1 MWFNSSNL
9 EANVSNTCVFSISDQ
24 EKLNSQNLDL
34 QSNTWHNLT
43 YAYQGE
49 GGSKVTY
56 LDGRKVAEDQA
67 EDTFGDYPPFAMT
80 GYSQGGYVVSSGGYE
95 NGTSFPPWKAFNNE
109 DGSGGDSC
117 WSVGASWNA
126 TDNFFNGT
134 TNVANGMII
143 NLDGVPNTTVGGVGG
158 HWVNLELPHK
168 LVVNYVEIHPRYA
181 PSADWDERIPEQFY
195 IAGTNDGYHWY
206 TIHHK
211 NTNGVP
217 AIGSV
222 DTQAMTGAYSNVGF
236 KNIRMYVTKIGH
248 GKNRLDIGI
257 INYYGHRENDLVR
270 LPDPTN
276 VLKYPHVALTGP
288 GQRGYVVTGSTYS
301 HFPASGDPD
310 ATWRSFNGVTG
321 NNADVWKTWEMYT
334 TAGVYSPGSYSRT
347 ASSITDTSS
356 TQHSGEY
363 LVLETPH
370 KIKLSSWDVRAEYA
384 PRRIVDYAILGSDT
398 NSSDANK
405 TGWTLLTSGT
415 FAAQQDVTATVS
427 SPTTAFK
434 YHAIVVKSVTSN
446 GDSRRSQV
454 HEMKL
459 FGTEEATPVPIQIGG
474 GNIDKV
480 ANFRVYDKFVGEDQ
494 ALEIWDAQ
502 KDYFGRAKSQMV
514 LQQGK
519 IRDRHGCTPRI
530 LECRG

>member
-1 MWFNSSNL
+1 MVQFL
-9 EANVSNTCVFSISDQ
+9 ELGSERFQYVCLFHFGPREVEFW
-24 EKLNSQNLDL
+24 LLDL

-276 VLKYPHVALTGP
+276 VLKYPHIAMTGYA
-288 GQRGYVVTGSTYS
+288 QRGYNVTPSVAVNGATTGDNIGQNRRAWMAFNGITDGSVNSYWQMGDNS
-301 HFPASGDPD
+301 HYTNGSGD
-310 ATWRSFNGVTG
+310 AVTSHAPIVPG
-321 NNADVWKTWEMYT
+321 HT
-334 TAGVYSPGSYSRT
+334 TRGGW
-347 ASSITDTSS
+347 
-356 TQHSGEY
+356 
-363 LVLETPH
+363 LKLELPH
-370 KIKLSSWDVRAEYA
+370 KLLLNKVIVHSQNAKAGGNGSEGINSAKIYGSNNDTSWDVIKDTYA
-384 PRRIVDYAILGSDT
+384 LNYADT
-398 NSSDANK
+398 
-405 TGWTLLTSGT
+405 
-415 FAAQQDVTATVS
+415 
-427 SPTTAFK
+427 
-434 YHAIVVKSVTSN
+434 SVTVAEDTISTSTAYKYIIFQITKS
-446 GDSRRSQV
+446 GGGPSAGARELEFYGTGIDSIP
-454 HEMKL
+454 L
-459 FGTEEATPVPIQIGG
+459 QIGG